1 MIASIISALS
11 TSIPML
17 IVGATLKG
25 VAASTQLSCFYTISE
40 LVPMKY
46 RYIAN
51 GILYI
56 WQIPG
61 TGFAPAV
68 SQSLIQTSALG
79 WRSIFWLLTALNG
92 GSMICWFIFYHP
104 PTFQDKYGAVG
115 RMKLVKNFDYVG
127 AFLYAVGLVLFL
139 LGLSWGGS
147 TYPWNSAIVVSF
159 IVIGF
164 ATLVSFVLW
173 ELYAPLEEPL
183 VPVALFTH
191 RPYVVSVILAGLGA
205 GVYYAGA
212 IIWPPL
218 TRIMWANGDPML
230 GAYLSCIAGL
240 AVIAGQI
247 IGGLLAQS
255 IRKQK
260 IQATVTVTIG
270 GALLAGMFCERP
282 FLHKVLTVQYTK
294 PAHSNSILSA

>member
-11 TSIPML
+11 TSVPML
-17 IVGATLKG
+17 IAGATIKG
-25 VAASTQLSCFYTISE
+25 VAASTQLSCFYTIAE

-46 RYIAN
+46 RFIAN
-51 GILYI
+51 GILYV

-68 SQSLIQTSALG
+68 SQSLIENSALG

-92 GSMICWFIFYHP
+92 ASMVCWFIFYHP
-104 PTFQDKYGAVG
+104 PTFHDKHGAVG

-127 AFLYAVGLVLFL
+127 ALLYAAGLVLFL

-147 TYPWNSAIVVSF
+147 TYPWNSAIVISF
-159 IVIGF
+159 IVVGF
-164 ATLVSFVLW
+164 AMLTLFVLW
-173 ELYAPLEEPL
+173 EVYAPLEEPL
-183 VPVALFTH
+183 VPVTLFTH

-218 TRIMWANGDPML
+218 TRIMWSNGDLML
-230 GAYLSCIAGL
+230 GAYLSCLAGL

-247 IGGLLAQS
+247 IGGTLARP
-255 IRKQK
+255 IGKQK

-270 GALLAGMFCERP
+270 GALLAGKLGWGY
-282 FLHKVLTVQYTK
+282 FLHFSLVYWM
-294 PAHSNSILSA
+294 